1 VKQYLRNLLTVF
13 PQAFIAGIK
22 QMGIKGAWLAVCVF
36 VLKAI
41 PFPVQVANGLRLVS
55 WHEAVNYVDN
65 FIMGELRHPEV
76 EAALAGGDGEVVE
89 VGVNVGITARWW
101 LASGE
106 RVRVVGVDMMSEA
119 LDYTRARL
127 AENGAAERGAF
138 VTGAVGNAAGSMEVA
153 FDDPLEGTNNLDAS
167 TGTMKRTV
175 QINTLD
181 AWLERVSLKNP
192 LLLKLDI
199 EGHAGAA
206 LEGARGLLSRVP
218 WVVIE
223 THHPEELSSCA
234 RQLTAHGF
242 SLRHFHGRTMWW
254 SRAA

>member
-1 VKQYLRNLLTVF
+1 
-13 PQAFIAGIK
+13 
-22 QMGIKGAWLAVCVF
+22 MGIKGAWLAVCVF
-36 VLKAI
+36 VLKAM
-41 PFPVQVANGLRLVS
+41 PFPVQAAAGLRLVN

-76 EAALAGGDGEVVE
+76 EAALAKGDGEVVE

-101 LASGE
+101 LAQGD

-127 AENGAAERGAF
+127 AENGAAARGTF
-138 VTGAVGNAAGSMEVA
+138 VSGAVGSSAGSMEVA
-153 FDDPLEGTNNLDAS
+153 FDDPLEGTNNLDAN
-167 TGTMKRTV
+167 TGTKKRVVT
-175 QINTLD
+175 INTLD
-181 AWLERVSLKNP
+181 AWLAGVSVNNP

-206 LEGARGLLSRVP
+206 LEGAHGLLSRVP

-234 RQLTAHGF
+234 RQLSGHGF
-242 SLRHFHGRTMWW
+242 SLKHFHGRTMWW
-254 SRAA
+254 SRAV